1 MGDHIVGAEIMPLED
16 KHYGTRIRL
25 ALDNGE
31 EEYLTVWISGDT
43 PSDEALKEWGT
54 DRAGWEANIEVED
67 CWDGTA
73 PIQFVF
79 PCDSHYQSQYE
90 LEVCQ
95 QIVDALNGALVGKFK
110 RA

>member
-1 MGDHIVGAEIMPLED
+1 MSDHIVDAHILPLRD
-16 KHYGTRIRL
+16 KHYGTDISL
-25 ALDNGE
+25 VLDNGE
-31 EEYLTVWISGDT
+31 RTQINIWIPFGV
-43 PSDEALKEWGT
+43 PSDDEFRKWGT

-73 PIQFVF
+73 PIQSVF

-95 QIVDALNGALVGKFK
+95 QIVRALKEVRGE
-110 RA
+110 

>member
-1 MGDHIVGAEIMPLED
+1 MSDHIVDAHIMPLEG
-16 KHYGTRIRL
+16 KHYGTQIRIV
-25 ALDNGE
+25 LDNGKWT
-31 EEYLTVWISGDT
+31 YLTVWLSGGE

-73 PIQFVF
+73 PIQSVF

-95 QIVDALNGALVGKFK
+95 QIVRALKAVRGE
-110 RA
+110 